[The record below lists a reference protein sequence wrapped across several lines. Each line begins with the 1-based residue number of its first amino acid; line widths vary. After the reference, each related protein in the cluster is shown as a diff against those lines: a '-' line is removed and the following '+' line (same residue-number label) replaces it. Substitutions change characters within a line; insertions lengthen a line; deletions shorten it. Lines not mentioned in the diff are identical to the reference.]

1 MKRISLLLI
10 TFLCGCSSEYWKAPA
25 PSPDG
30 APVRVEFGGTKAG
43 AVDAGF
49 TEFHYLTYD
58 YALGSWSGE
67 LGGLAVRE
75 SSASA
80 TFLPSDATRVYWPE
94 GRTYSFYAA
103 GYNETPS
110 VLESDVEFGSAMIL
124 YNSGTSAVLT
134 LKNARHNVDW
144 LAAKRIRQEKIDG
157 IPLNFNHICAR
168 ISKLTFDLSA
178 YKRWIVERELD
189 IADIVAL
196 YCTITDADQQ
206 TFIYSGENGKLF
218 QKEFADYTLADEQKL
233 CGRMTLN
240 LQGGGNSM
248 SMDYYAFPGTHTLR
262 ARIQTVDADGNQ
274 VVDDRALSGMVD
286 LPMGADCE
294 LIIRIDPLERNLGVF
309 VSNAIAPWEEG
320 GQGEVKE

>member
-1 MKRISLLLI
+1 MRRISLLLI
-10 TFLCGCSSEYWKAPA
+10 TILCGCSSDSWETPA
-25 PSPDG
+25 PNSAGD
-30 APVRVEFGGTKAG
+30 PVRIEFGGTKAG

-80 TFLPSDATRVYWPE
+80 RFLPSDATRVYWPE

-103 GYNETPS
+103 GYNQTPS

-134 LKNARHNVDW
+134 LRNARHNVDW
-144 LAAKRIRQEKIDG
+144 LASKQIRQGKIDG
-157 IPLNFNHICAR
+157 IPLKFSHVSAR

-178 YKRWIVERELD
+178 YRRWIVERELD
-189 IADIVAL
+189 IEDIVAL

-206 TFIYSGENGKLF
+206 TFVYSGENGRLF
-218 QKEFADYTLADEQKL
+218 QKESADYTMADEHSL
-233 CGRMTLN
+233 CGRKSLN
-240 LQGGGNSM
+240 LQGGGNSLA
-248 SMDYYAFPGTHTLR
+248 MDYYAFPGVHTLR

-274 VVDDRALSGMVD
+274 VVDDRALSGTVT

-294 LIIRIDPLERNLGVF
+294 LMIRIDPLERELGVF
-309 VSNAIAPWEEG
+309 VSNAIAPWENGGEG
-320 GQGEVKE
+320 VVME